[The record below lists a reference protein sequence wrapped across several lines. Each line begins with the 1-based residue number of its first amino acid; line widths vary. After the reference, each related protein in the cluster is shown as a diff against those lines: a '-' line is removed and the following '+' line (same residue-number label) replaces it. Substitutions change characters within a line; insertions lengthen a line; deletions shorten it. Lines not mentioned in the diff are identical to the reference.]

1 VQVLVRANSPM
12 MSKQHVRL
20 LSGSSWCE
28 STSGSHFQEEHVRF
42 SRGSCPENSCPATAG
57 SGVQIPGA
65 PPFHPCSST
74 DSEPSSPKGQDASA
88 IAAFSWKKVRAA
100 ISLRSVLAGDTN
112 ACMVQKQHVWF
123 STRRPRS
130 ITGSPARHPSAVPLH
145 HLGGRHFHPS
155 VAQKQSRRL
164 ITGRP
169 RSVTSRRD
177 HFLWLF
183 S

>member
-65 PPFHPCSST
+65 PPFRPCSST
-74 DSEPSSPKGQDASA
+74 DSEPSCPKGQDASA
-88 IAAFSWKKVRAA
+88 T
-100 ISLRSVLAGDTN
+100 LAGDTN
-112 ACMVQKQHVWF
+112 SRMVQKQHVWF

-130 ITGSPARHPSAVPLH
+130 ITGC
-145 HLGGRHFHPS
+145 GRHFHPS

-177 HFLWLF
+177 HFLAV
-183 S
+183 